1 MMKKYVL
8 TAYAASI
15 LLAALSVNGF
25 SYANASTSSRTTTTK
40 SVTCQGSGCCVPSM
54 NSNTCCSP
62 MMMSHGDWYAS
73 DIAGTGFDRVAQEWI
88 KALQL
93 TPPQNKSFNIIE
105 SQYIK
110 EVAPLAQA
118 SKTAHRMLMSYLECP
133 DCKQDEMNNL
143 VDDYTMKKN
152 TLLKSRMGYYFQV
165 QRLLTPPQIERSRV
179 FWATHS
185 KAKEMPQP
193 TNYSKVTL
201 P

>member
-1 MMKKYVL
+1 MKKYVL

-15 LLAALSVNGF
+15 LLTALGIQGLA
-25 SYANASTSSRTTTTK
+25 YADSSTSSTTTTR
-40 SVTCQGSGCCVPSM
+40 SISSPNGCCTPSM
-54 NSNTCCSP
+54 NGNTCCSP
-62 MMMSHGDWYAS
+62 MMMSHGEWYS
-73 DIAGTGFDRVAQEWI
+73 SGMAGMGFDQVSQEWV

-93 TPPQNKSFNIIE
+93 TPSQNKSFKVIE
-105 SQYIK
+105 DQYLK
-110 EVAPLAQA
+110 EVTPLAEA
-118 SKTAHRMLMSYLECP
+118 SKTAHRMLMSYLGCP

-165 QRLLTPPQIERSRV
+165 QRLLTPPQIERSRT
-179 FWATHS
+179 FWAEHS
-185 KAKEMPQP
+185 QAKAMPQP